1 VGILGFYFASQ
12 NVYFLKSK
20 SVNLF
25 EFIGVAII
33 S

>member
-1 VGILGFYFASQ
+1 MKI
-12 NVYFLKSK
+12 VYFLKSK

-25 EFIGVAII
+25 EFVGVAII

>member
-1 VGILGFYFASQ
+1 M
-12 NVYFLKSK
+12 SK

-25 EFIGVAII
+25 EFIGVAIT

>member
-1 VGILGFYFASQ
+1 M
-12 NVYFLKSK
+12 SK

-25 EFIGVAII
+25 EFIGVAIA

>member
-1 VGILGFYFASQ
+1 M
-12 NVYFLKSK
+12 SK

-25 EFIGVAII
+25 ELIGVCM